1 MQKVGLIIIAVL
13 ALQSLASEANEFDEV
28 KVNGWAKHC
37 DAACQSSLTVYS
49 KDGEELSDSK
59 DLRNVA
65 IVGKK
70 LINDYEMVNVTDGV
84 WVENDV
90 VNIDYCEKKSVQTAS
105 ARTTTKRGTT
115 SAMGSGEGC

>member
-1 MQKVGLIIIAVL
+1 MQKAVIIFGAVL
-13 ALQSLASEANEFDEV
+13 VLQYSVTEANEFSTV

-37 DAACQSSLTVYS
+37 DAACQSNLTVYS
-49 KDGEELSDSK
+49 KDGEELNEPK

-65 IVGKK
+65 IIGKK
-70 LINDYEMVNVTDGV
+70 EINDFEMVNVAQGL

-90 VNIDYCEKKSVQTAS
+90 VNIDYCEKKQAVA
-105 ARTTTKRGTT
+105 ARTTAKRGTT